1 MSARCP
7 CTGGG
12 CGNWARD
19 VEAAGCSQG
28 AAGGGLSLT
37 AGGHHSETQ
46 AWANQCGGRGLGGGV
61 RCVRCAVC
69 SVQMCAVL
77 AAGRGEVNNGLPG
90 MQRKVVLAMRR
101 LYYMYLPHWQ
111 WRWRR
116 RCETSRWSQE
126 PADQRR
132 LTTLRLV
139 KVCGGSSN
147 IQCTNGGGETE
158 AHTLHRRRVVCARLL
173 LSGWPSRDPAT
184 QASTGANA
192 QEHSSPPGHRHMDG
206 QSATSLGD

>member
-1 MSARCP
+1 
-7 CTGGG
+7 
-12 CGNWARD
+12 
-19 VEAAGCSQG
+19 
-28 AAGGGLSLT
+28 
-37 AGGHHSETQ
+37 
-46 AWANQCGGRGLGGGV
+46 V

-147 IQCTNGGGETE
+147 IQCTNGGGRGDRST
-158 AHTLHRRRVVCARLL
+158 HTAQAACRLRAPVVIWLAFARPRYASQHGGQR
-173 LSGWPSRDPAT
+173 SGTLEPART
-184 QASTGANA
+184 PTHGRPECNVAG
-192 QEHSSPPGHRHMDG
+192 
-206 QSATSLGD
+206 